1 MKGDFLEMKSY
12 CIKTNNQAIIDYL
25 LNKIEKIDFND
36 IYYCDKEF
44 KIYKNVFI
52 HYVGKNV
59 DGFIQFVSE
68 LLSDTIITF
77 YEEKL
82 IIRMINSNYFY
93 FDDYEKKIIMDNC
106 REYEKMEYVD
116 KKEKL
121 YKEVHDYI
129 KSEGREIVLDG
140 IINFRIKEYIKV
152 LDNIVDMAVNQY
164 IIEKEYTEFIN
175 LLKIYVDTTEPTVNL
190 LHLIY
195 TNGESILLDENKN
208 IVSLS
213 DNIYSAKYL
222 SDITFSSNDIAL
234 NTLLSMLPKKLEIHV
249 IDEEDEFVSTL
260 KLIFED
266 RVYICKDC
274 NICKTYKMINSAK
287 ILN

>member
-1 MKGDFLEMKSY
+1 MKSY
-12 CIKTNNQAIIDYL
+12 CIKTNNQTVIDYL
-25 LNKIEKIDFND
+25 LNKIEKINFSD

-52 HYVGKNV
+52 HYVGTDV
-59 DGFIQFVSE
+59 EEFIQFVSE
-68 LLSDTIITF
+68 LITDTIIEF

-82 IIRMINSNYFY
+82 INRMINSNYFY

-106 REYEKMEYVD
+106 KEYAKIEYLD

-121 YKEVHDYI
+121 YKEVEKYVRE
-129 KSEGREIVLDG
+129 EGREIVLDG
-140 IINFRIKEYIKV
+140 LINFRIKEYIKV
-152 LDNIVDMAVNQY
+152 LDNIIDMAVNQY

-175 LLKIYVDTTEPTVNL
+175 LLRIYVNTTTPNVDV

-208 IVSLS
+208 SISLS
-213 DNIYSAKYL
+213 ENIYNAKYL
-222 SDITFSSNDIAL
+222 SDITFSSNDFAL
-234 NTLLSMLPKKLEIHV
+234 NTLLSILPKKLEIHI
-249 IDEEDEFVSTL
+249 IDEEDEFINTL

-266 RVYICKDC
+266 RIYICKEC
-274 NICKTYKMINSAK
+274 NICKTYRMINGAK